1 MVIMASPLF
10 YSDLDRLSTILSSS
24 IGPNGEKKDKCVHMI
39 MSFRSRCDVLC
50 RRSCPYY
57 QLWA

>member
-1 MVIMASPLF
+1 MIIMASPLF
-10 YSDLDRLSTILSSS
+10 YSDLNRLSTILSSS
-24 IGPNGEKKDKCVHMI
+24 IGPNGEIKDKCVHMI
-39 MSFRSRCDVLC
+39 MCSRSRCDVLC